1 MHAFKFFVGAKRER
15 EKKKKRNICVRDQTS
30 RAAASI
36 INKSGNSGFAN
47 NSNLRITSVMWD
59 SLHSRGKK
67 KTLKILKL
75 PRRDEETPLI

>member
-67 KTLKILKL
+67 KNT
-75 PRRDEETPLI
+75 ENT